1 MSFSLSGGV
10 FGIEVGVGIV
20 RKEAGAGEVFA
31 GAVRFDA
38 VGLLDVV
45 GYAAEV
51 VGVGQAV
58 FGDGDDPFEAVAG
71 GAAEQQFRLEVF
83 VLQ

>member
-10 FGIEVGVGIV
+10 FGIEVGVGVI
-20 RKEAGAGEVFA
+20 RKEAGSGEVFA
-31 GAVRFDA
+31 GAVHFDA

-51 VGVGQAV
+51 VGV
-58 FGDGDDPFEAVAG
+58 
-71 GAAEQQFRLEVF
+71 
-83 VLQ
+83 